1 MDCSYYFTKSFTTN
15 SVHSHQY
22 CSMQQQ
28 AARFSRQAQDLM
40 EVYVQTLQY
49 QPGNVMTRLWEAA
62 LNCFCQETVPGLV
75 KELAFATLK
84 KAKPTPYLQSLC

>member
-1 MDCSYYFTKSFTTN
+1 
-15 SVHSHQY
+15 
-22 CSMQQQ
+22 
-28 AARFSRQAQDLM
+28 M
-40 EVYVQTLQY
+40 EVYVQTLYY

-84 KAKPTPYLQSLC
+84 KAKLAVLPPTSSLYVKLS